1 MNFATV
7 KDICVAGKRVL
18 VRVDFN
24 VPLDKEGNVS
34 DDLRLR
40 AALTTINY
48 LRGARARILLVSHRG
63 RPDGKIKPEYS
74 LKPVQS
80 ALSRLLDTNVKFV
93 SDCVGARV
101 EKAVDQLEE
110 GGVLLLENL
119 RYHPE
124 EKKNDPHFAAALAR
138 LGDVYV
144 NDAFGAAHRAHAST
158 SALPMSMPIVAAGFL
173 MEKELLFLN
182 KALEDPRRPFTA
194 LLGGAK
200 ISGKID
206 VIQSLFDRV
215 DNILIGGGMMYTFL
229 KARGYEIGA
238 SILEDDR
245 IEMAREIIEKA
256 GESKVNLY
264 LPMDTLVAPSL
275 DAPEGK
281 QYGVAEM
288 PEDQYGVDIGQA
300 TISKYSEIIRQSGT
314 MLWNGPM
321 GIFEKPQFAHGT
333 YAMAEA
339 AAAIAAHGGVS
350 IIGGGDSAAAVRQSG
365 QADNMTHISTG
376 GGASLELLEG
386 KTLPGVEALIRPW

>member
-1 MNFATV
+1 MNYAGV

-24 VPLDKEGNVS
+24 VPLDSDGNVS

-48 LRGARARILLVSHRG
+48 LRGARARIILISHLG
-63 RPDGKIKPEYS
+63 RPDGERKPEYS
-74 LKPVQS
+74 LKPVQL
-80 ALSRLLDTNVKFV
+80 ALSKLLDTDVQFV
-93 SDCVGARV
+93 PDCVGAEV
-101 EKAVDQLEE
+101 EQAVNRLEE
-110 GGVLLLENL
+110 SGVLLLENL
-119 RYHPE
+119 RYYPG
-124 EKKNDPHFAAALAR
+124 EKQNDPQFAAALAR

-144 NDAFGAAHRAHAST
+144 NDAFGTAHRAHAST
-158 SALPMSMPIVAAGFL
+158 EALPRSMPKVAAGFL

-182 KALEDPRRPFTA
+182 QALQDPKRPFTA

-229 KARGYEIGA
+229 KARGNEIGA
-238 SILEDDR
+238 SILESDR
-245 IEMAREIIEKA
+245 IEMALEIIQKA
-256 GESKVNLY
+256 EASKVKLY
-264 LPMDTLVAPSL
+264 LPLDTIVTPAL
-275 DAPEGK
+275 DATEGR
-281 QYGVAEM
+281 QVRVDDI

-300 TISKYSEIIRQSGT
+300 TITQYSEIISKSGT
-314 MLWNGPM
+314 LLWNGPM
-321 GIFEKPQFAHGT
+321 GIFENPQFAHGT

-339 AAAIAAHGGVS
+339 AASISARGGIS
-350 IIGGGDSAAAVRQSG
+350 IIGGGDSAAAVRLSG
-365 QADNMTHISTG
+365 QADNITHISTG

-386 KTLPGVEALIRPW
+386 KALPGVEALKRPW

>member
-48 LRGARARILLVSHRG
+48 LRGARARIVLLSHLG